1 MTREIDTA
9 GTSPDPLEGLAPPG
23 APPELRARVLAASR
37 AALLAEPEPRDRWK
51 TVWESRPFRLA
62 WAASFLLLLAGHA
75 VLVPSGRPQGQAATP
90 SVPRSAS
97 EADAELAA
105 IGHLPRLDPDA
116 RPLSAGAGAG
126 EPSTR
131 SLPSLP
137 EPPKEKRT

>member
-1 MTREIDTA
+1 MKEIR
-9 GTSPDPLEGLAPPG
+9 GTPADPLAGLAPPG

-51 TVWESRPFRLA
+51 TLWESRPLRLA

-75 VLVPSGRPQGQAATP
+75 VLVHPSRPRPEAATLP
-90 SVPRSAS
+90 LSRSVS

-116 RPLSAGAGAG
+116 QPLSAGSG

-137 EPPKEKRT
+137 EPPKENRT

>member
-37 AALLAEPEPRDRWK
+37 AALLAEPEPRDRW
-51 TVWESRPFRLA
+51 TLLWTSRPLRLA
-62 WAASFLLLLAGHA
+62 WAASFLLLIAGHA
-75 VLVPSGRPQGQAATP
+75 ALAPSGRPQGQAATP
-90 SVPRSAS
+90 SLSRPVS

-116 RPLSAGAGAG
+116 RPLGGNPVR
-126 EPSTR
+126 PSQ
-131 SLPSLP
+131 PSLP
-137 EPPKEKRT
+137 PESEQPEENRT

>member
-23 APPELRARVLAASR
+23 APPELKIRVLAASR
-37 AALLAEPEPRDRWK
+37 VALLAEPEPRDHWK
-51 TVWESRPFRLA
+51 TIWESRPLRLA
-62 WAASFLLLLAGHA
+62 WAASFLLLIAGHA
-75 VLVPSGRPQGQAATP
+75 VLAPSGRPQGQAATP
-90 SVPRSAS
+90 SVSRPVS

-116 RPLSAGAGAG
+116 RPLSAGAG

-131 SLPSLP
+131 SLPSSP